1 MRDHR
6 SLHAWQEARSV
17 FIGVIK
23 QAQHGWKPWGSA
35 LFSQLQRASLSV
47 QLNIAEG
54 YAYGDSPSFR
64 KHLSI
69 AYGSAVETGELLE
82 LALEV
87 EVVSQELGTV
97 LLRRN
102 QRSQRL
108 LLGMIRRRIAEYQH
122 SQLTLLCSAVPAHRL
137 RFSRFPLTQLVF
149 PAHCLHL
156 LDQFPPTA

>member
-1 MRDHR
+1 MSPQAEKHHTECEITAPYMLGRR
-6 SLHAWQEARSV
+6 ARAV
-17 FIGVIK
+17 VLGVIDL
-23 QAQHGWKPWGSA
+23 AQTGWKPWASA
-35 LFSQLQRASLSV
+35 LFSQLQRSCLSV

-108 LLGMIRRRIAEYQH
+108 LLGMIRRRNLNT
-122 SQLTLLCSAVPAHRL
+122 STRS
-137 RFSRFPLTQLVF
+137 
-149 PAHCLHL
+149 
-156 LDQFPPTA
+156 